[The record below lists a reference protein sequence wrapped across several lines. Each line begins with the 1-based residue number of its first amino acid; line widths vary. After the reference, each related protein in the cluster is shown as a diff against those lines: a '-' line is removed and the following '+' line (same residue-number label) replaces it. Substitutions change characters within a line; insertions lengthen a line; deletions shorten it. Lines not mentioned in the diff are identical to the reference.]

1 MGKWAQLYFFH
12 NLIFK
17 MVVGKVVIINYLYLA
32 SLFSFLCFYL
42 TEKWSNHQNIVKFER
57 FLVITILT
65 VT

>member
-1 MGKWAQLYFFH
+1 
-12 NLIFK
+12 
-17 MVVGKVVIINYLYLA
+17 MVVGKVVIFNYLYLA

-42 TEKWSNHQNIVKFER
+42 TEKWSNHQNIVEFER